1 MLTDEYIAGFFDGEG
16 SVSINAGGRCSV
28 TITQKNPAVL
38 YLIQS
43 KFGGNVH
50 CKERR
55 YFECFH
61 WRISKKEEIIRFL
74 KIMLKICVCKKQEI
88 ELGLEAV
95 RLVRD
100 DNRGC
105 CPLTPDEYAQRLS
118 IRARM
123 QALRPKKTFCNL
135 SAQEYLYRQKIKEE
149 ANWLCNKCGKDLKE
163 TRVRDQIVSEDK
175 LWCRACAANRTNTK
189 ALKPLTKE
197 QIEEALNTYNHLD
210 TVCKVL
216 NIGRSALFK
225 KRKEY
230 GLPPRIMLRGKKR
243 GTYIDS

>member
-16 SVSINAGGRCSV
+16 SVSISTGGRCSV
-28 TITQKNPAVL
+28 AITQKNPAVL

-43 KFGGNVH
+43 KFGGNVYQ
-50 CKERR
+50 KTST
-55 YFECFH
+55 FNECFH
-61 WRISKKEEIIRFL
+61 WRITGKEEVIRFL
-74 KIMLKICVCKKQEI
+74 EAMLPICVCKKNEI
-88 ELGLEAV
+88 GLGLEAA
-95 RLVRD
+95 RLVHV

-105 CPLTPDEYAQRLS
+105 CPLTSAEHAQRMS

-123 QALRPKKTFCNL
+123 QALRPKKTFCNI
-135 SAQEYLYRQKIKEE
+135 SAQELLYRQKIKED
-149 ANWLCNKCGKDLKE
+149 AVWLCNKCGKDLKE
-163 TRVRDQIVSEDK
+163 TRVRDQIVSDDK

-189 ALKPLTKE
+189 PLKPLTKE
-197 QIEEALNTYNHLD
+197 QIEEALKTYNHLD

-216 NIGRSALFK
+216 NIGRSSLLK

-243 GTYIDS
+243 GTYIES

>member
-16 SVSINAGGRCSV
+16 SVSINIGGRCNV
-28 TITQKNPAVL
+28 AITQKNPSVL

-50 CKERR
+50 LKEHK
-55 YFECFH
+55 YLGCYH
-61 WRISKKEEIIRFL
+61 WRLSKKEEVIRFL
-74 KIMLKICVCKKQEI
+74 EAMLNICVCKKQEV
-88 ELGLEAV
+88 ELGLEAA
-95 RLVRD
+95 RLTRSE
-100 DNRGC
+100 NNGC
-105 CPLTPDEYAQRLS
+105 NPLTSSEYAQRLS
-118 IRARM
+118 IRARL

-149 ANWLCNKCGKDLKE
+149 ANWLCNKCGNDLKE
-163 TRVRDQIVSEDK
+163 TRVRDQIVSDDK

-189 ALKPLTKE
+189 PLKPLTKE

-216 NIGRSALFK
+216 NIGRSSLLK
-225 KRKEY
+225 KRKEF

-243 GTYIDS
+243 GTYIES